1 MKKVIFF
8 LILLLMPASIYAE
21 SYTSLWKKVAE
32 AQSKDLPQ
40 TQMECLGRIISKAE
54 NEKQYGHLLKAQL
67 QQAAVQ
73 TQISPD
79 SLTIE
84 IDRLVQKAE
93 NAKDEVLGAVYAS
106 VLGKVYQQ
114 QEDTDAEQKSKMW
127 FARSMANPKLLA
139 EHKSEEYSPAIAE
152 GIDSKIFYNDLLHVI
167 GFEAKDY
174 NTLHRYY
181 SQSGNRAAACITAL
195 CQLRENSDEN
205 VMDARKSKFLQKID
219 SLINVY
225 GDLREAGELAI
236 EHYNYISECEDSK
249 VEDRINYINYALS
262 RWGAW
267 PRMNILRNAQ
277 SELQRPAFNI
287 NIGDYMLLPDTER
300 EVRINSIRNI
310 NELNVSLYRL
320 NVKGNTELNPDRK
333 EDYAKL
339 QKLILPGIV
348 QNVTRKYIGQPA
360 WKENSDSIT
369 LKGLP
374 IGVYLMEA
382 TTDNKDIAPQ
392 RALLRVSNLYVMHE
406 GQPDKRIRFV
416 VVNATTGKPVPGAH
430 LVLSSKWG
438 DRYEKAKKINLTSD
452 KNGEVIHRCDGRTPY
467 QIYVYTNEDHACGN
481 FDLNGYYSHWDG
493 NTVQQILNVYTD
505 RSIYRPGQQVH
516 VTAIAYETNSETLR
530 SNAIGSRKITF
541 SLRDANDKEVITKD
555 VMTDDYGTAATTFS
569 LPQNGLTGRF
579 SIYAKGERLF
589 GGISF
594 NVEQYKRPT
603 FQVRFDAYN
612 EKYTPGDT
620 VQVRG
625 RVESYAGVPVQG
637 AKVEYTVE
645 RRRSIWRYWRI
656 DESASTLITDSTIT
670 ADDGTFTAKMPMLF
684 PDDIEPG
691 MPLYYNVVVNAK
703 VTDGAGETHEGSFSL
718 PLSNKSAI
726 LLCDLPEKSLRDSLK
741 TFTFTRKNIAGE
753 DIAGTIRYQIDGSAW
768 KTAAANQKISIDR
781 KLASG
786 KHRIVGICE
795 NDTVTHDFIIF
806 SYNDKKPVV
815 ETHDWFYISGKRFSD
830 DGKLVYMQLGS
841 SDEDVNIYYSVFTGD
856 KILSQGRKV
865 LSNSVMT
872 EKLTYKEA
880 YGDGITVNIAW
891 VKQGRLYTHNFTLER
906 PVPKKELTLS
916 WKTFRDKL
924 IPGQNEEWTLQILG
938 PDGKPSK
945 SQLLATMYDKSLDDI
960 IKHHWDFTVN
970 FDLALPYV
978 QWYGGSNEALGL
990 YGFQNFKSLA
1000 EHPLKFSH
1008 FDNTMFEF
1016 AAPLINL
1023 YTRAQP
1029 LGKLSSPNVRIRG
1042 AKAMGK
1048 QAMEQEVMIVEEVSV
1063 GNAEMNDSY
1072 DQTSEMKK
1080 SENTE
1085 VTEQQYGKNGQDG
1098 AILLRENFNETAFF
1112 FPALLAD
1119 SQGNV
1124 KIKFTLPESVT
1135 TWHFMGLAHNEQIDY
1150 GMISADA
1157 VAKKT
1162 VMVQPNLPR
1171 FIRMGDK
1178 ANISSRIVNTSDK
1191 NITGTA
1197 RLQIVNPETEV
1208 VVCEWSKP
1216 YAIENGKTGHVDFSV
1231 DGDKLAALGKA
1242 AELYIV
1248 RITAEGDGYSDGEQH
1263 YLPLLPNREYV
1274 TNTVPFTQNGP
1285 GVKTIDLSKLFPTN
1299 SAQNKLTVEY
1309 TNNPVWLMIQAL
1321 PSVANPYEKDAISL
1335 AAAIY
1340 ANSIGYGIV
1349 KSVPKIKQTI
1359 KLWQQEQGKETSM
1372 VSNLEKNESL
1382 KTMVL
1387 SETPWLADAEK
1398 ETDQKHQLINFLDES
1413 TIGYRMDNFI
1423 QKLRSLQNADG
1434 SFSWWPGMHG
1444 SAYVTIAVTKILTR
1458 LNTMMGT
1465 VQDTSGILDNA
1476 FEYLDRRIAE
1486 EVTELKK
1493 QEKKGKKNLMPSEL
1507 ACNYLYCNALA
1518 NRKETKNMTYLV
1530 GLLEKMPTK
1539 LTIYGK
1545 AGSAVILAQYGR
1557 KQRAGEYLQSVNEYT
1572 VYTEEMGRYFDTPR
1586 AQYSWSDHKIP
1597 TQVAAIE
1604 AMKLIKPNDSKTI
1617 EEMLRWLLQEKRTT
1631 GWNTPI
1637 NATDAVF
1644 AFLTDEH
1651 SKVDKDKLS
1660 SGEQTT
1666 LKIDGQTL
1674 ALPQATAGLGYVK
1687 TSAFAGNNT
1696 TFTAE
1701 KTSDG
1706 TSWGA
1711 LYAQFWQ
1718 ENTEVKSASS
1728 GLTVR
1733 REIISADGKK
1743 NATRLRV
1750 GDKITVRITIKADRD
1765 YDFVQVQDKRAACL
1779 EPVGQIS
1786 GYHWGYYCSPQDN
1799 VTSYYFDRM
1808 GKGTHVV
1815 ETQYYIDRE
1824 GDYTTG
1830 ICTAQCAYSPDFS
1843 AREAATRLHVVK

>member
-1 MKKVIFF
+1 MKKVIYL

-32 AQSKDLPQ
+32 AQSKDLPK
-40 TQMECLGRIISKAE
+40 TQIECLRKIINKAE

-84 IDRLVQKAE
+84 TERLVQKAE
-93 NAKDEVLGAVYAS
+93 DAKDEVVRAVYAS
-106 VLGKVYQQ
+106 VLGKIYQQ
-114 QEDTDAEQKSKMW
+114 QEGKDAQDKSKTW
-127 FARSMANPKLLA
+127 FAKSMANPKLLA
-139 EHKSEEYSPAIAE
+139 GHKSEEYSPAIVA
-152 GIDSKIFYNDLLHVI
+152 GIDSKIFYDDLLHVI
-167 GFEAKDY
+167 GFEAEDY
-174 NTLHRYY
+174 NTLYHYY
-181 SQSGNRAAACITAL
+181 SQNGNRAAACITAL
-195 CQLRENSDEN
+195 YRLRKNSDEN
-205 VMDARKSKFLQKID
+205 VMEVRKSKYLQAVD

-236 EHYNYISECEDSK
+236 EHYNFISQCEDSK

-287 NIGDYMLLPDTER
+287 NIGDYMLLPNTER
-300 EVRINSIRNI
+300 KVRINSIRNI
-310 NELNVSLYRL
+310 NELNVNLYRL
-320 NVKGNTELNPDRK
+320 NIKGDTDLNPDKK

-339 QKLILPGIV
+339 QKLIFPGIV
-348 QNVTRKYIGQPA
+348 QSVTRNYIGQPA

-382 TTDNKDIAPQ
+382 TTDNKNIAPQ

-416 VVNATTGKPVPGAH
+416 VVNATTGKPVPSAH
-430 LVLSSKWG
+430 IVLTNKWG
-438 DRYEKAKKINLTSD
+438 NRDEKTEKINLTSD
-452 KNGEVIHRCDGRTPY
+452 KNGEADYRYDDRAPR
-467 QIYVYTNEDHACGN
+467 QIYVYTNEDQACGN
-481 FDLNGYYSHWDG
+481 FDINGYYSHWDKDA
-493 NTVQQILNVYTD
+493 VRQVLKIYTD
-505 RSIYRPGQQVH
+505 RSIYRPGQQVC
-516 VTAIAYETNSETLR
+516 VSAIAYETNSETLR
-530 SNAIGSRKITF
+530 SKALGSQKITF
-541 SLRDANDKEVITKD
+541 SLRNENGQEIATKD
-555 VMTDDYGTAATTFS
+555 VMTDDYGTASTTFS

-579 SIYAKGERLF
+579 GIYAKGERLF
-589 GGISF
+589 GGTSF

-603 FQVRFDAYN
+603 FQVRFDTFDK
-612 EKYTPGDT
+612 KYSPGDT

-625 RVESYAGVPVQG
+625 IVESYAGVPVQG

-645 RRRSIWRYWRI
+645 RRRSIWWRWGI
-656 DESASTLITDSTIT
+656 DDSSPILLIDSTVT
-670 ADDGTFTAKMPMLF
+670 ADDGTFMAKMPMQF

-703 VTDGAGETHEGSFSL
+703 VTDGAGETHEGSYSL
-718 PLSNKSAI
+718 PLSNKSSI

-741 TFTFTRKNIAGE
+741 AFTFTRKNVAGQN
-753 DIAGTIRYQIDGSAW
+753 IAGTIRYQIDNNAW
-768 KTAAANQKISIDR
+768 KTAEANQKIAIGQ

-795 NDTVTHDFIIF
+795 NDTVKHDFIIF
-806 SYNDKKPVV
+806 SYNDKKPAV
-815 ETHDWFYISGKRFSD
+815 ETHDWFYISSDRFSD
-830 DGKLVYMQLGS
+830 DGKPVYMQLGS
-841 SDEDVNIYYSVFTGD
+841 SDEDVNIYYSVFTND
-856 KILSQGRKV
+856 KILDQGRKV
-865 LSNSVMT
+865 LNNSVMT
-872 EKLTYKEA
+872 EKLTYKET

-891 VKQGRLYTHNFTLER
+891 VKHGHLYTHNFSLQR
-906 PVPKKELTLS
+906 PLPKKELTLS

-924 IPGQNEEWTLQILG
+924 VPGQKEEWTLQILG

-960 IKHHWDFTVN
+960 IKHSWDFTVN
-970 FDLALPYV
+970 FNLALPYV
-978 QWYGGSNEALGL
+978 RWYGGSNSALGL
-990 YGFQNFKSLA
+990 YGFQSYKSLA
-1000 EHPLKFSH
+1000 EHPLAFSH
-1008 FDNTMFEF
+1008 FDKAMFEF
-1016 AAPLINL
+1016 ASPFIRA
-1023 YTRAQP
+1023 YTRAQTMMA
-1029 LGKLSSPNVRIRG
+1029 LNSANVRVRG
-1042 AKAMGK
+1042 NKPLAKEAMAQEDMIVADAPAAVGMGK
-1048 QAMEQEVMIVEEVSV
+1048 ASEQKSDAGANKQDDKNSQDASV
-1063 GNAEMNDSY
+1063 
-1072 DQTSEMKK
+1072 Q
-1080 SENTE
+1080 
-1085 VTEQQYGKNGQDG
+1085 
-1098 AILLRENFNETAFF
+1098 LRENFNETAFF
-1112 FPALLAD
+1112 YPALVAD
-1119 SQGNV
+1119 AQGNV

-1178 ANISSRIVNTSDK
+1178 AGISSRIINTSDK
-1191 NITGTA
+1191 SVSGTA
-1197 RLQIVNPETEV
+1197 RLQLINPETEAV
-1208 VVCEWSKP
+1208 ICEWSKP
-1216 YAIENGKTGHVDFSV
+1216 YTIEAGKTGNVDFSV
-1231 DGDKLAALGKA
+1231 DGDKLATLGKG
-1242 AELYIV
+1242 AELYIA
-1248 RITAEGDGYSDGEQH
+1248 RITAEGNGYSDGEQH
-1263 YLPLLPNREYV
+1263 YLPLLSNREYI
-1274 TNTVPFTQNGP
+1274 TTTVPFTQNGP

-1299 SAQNKLTVEY
+1299 SPQNKLTVEY
-1309 TNNPVWLMIQAL
+1309 TNNPTWLMIQAL
-1321 PSVANPYEKDAISL
+1321 PSVANPHEKDAISL

-1340 ANSIGYGIV
+1340 ANSIGYDIV
-1349 KSVPKIKQTI
+1349 KSSPKIKQTI
-1359 KLWQQEQGKETSM
+1359 KLWQQEQGKETSLM
-1372 VSNLEKNESL
+1372 SNLQKNEDL
-1382 KTMVL
+1382 KTMIL
-1387 SETPWLADAEK
+1387 SETPWLAAAEK
-1398 ETDQKHQLINFLDES
+1398 ETDQKHQLVNFLDES
-1413 TIGYRMDNFI
+1413 TIGYRLDNFT
-1423 QKLRSLQNADG
+1423 QKLQSLQNTDG
-1434 SFSWWPGMHG
+1434 SFSWWPGMRG

-1458 LNTMMGT
+1458 LNALTGT
-1465 VQDTSGILDNA
+1465 VKATSDILDNA
-1476 FEYLDRRIAE
+1476 FRYLDRRIAE
-1486 EVTELKK
+1486 EVIELKK
-1493 QEKKGKKNLMPSEL
+1493 QEKKGQKNLMPSEL
-1507 ACNYLYCNALA
+1507 ACDYLYSNALA
-1518 NRKETKNMTYLV
+1518 NRKKTKNMTYLV

-1545 AGSAVILAQYGR
+1545 AGAAVILAQYG
-1557 KQRAGEYLQSVNEYT
+1557 KQQRAEEYLQSVSEYT

-1604 AMKLIKPNDSKTI
+1604 AMKLIKPTNSKTI

-1637 NATDAVF
+1637 NAVDAVF

-1651 SKVDKDKLS
+1651 NKVDMSRLS
-1660 SGEQTT
+1660 SGEQST
-1666 LKIDGQTL
+1666 LKIDGQSLT
-1674 ALPQATAGLGYVK
+1674 LPQATAGMGYVK
-1687 TSAFAGNNT
+1687 TSTFAGNGS

-1701 KTSDG
+1701 KSSDG

-1718 ENTEVKSASS
+1718 ENTEVKTASS

-1733 REIISADGKK
+1733 REIVSADNDKD
-1743 NATRLRV
+1743 ATRLKV
-1750 GDKITVRITIKADRD
+1750 GDKVTVRITITADRD
-1765 YDFVQVQDKRAACL
+1765 YDFVQIQDKRAACL

-1799 VTSYYFDRM
+1799 VTTYYFDRM

-1815 ETQYYIDRE
+1815 ETQYYVDRE

-1843 AREAATRLHVVK
+1843 AREAAKKLHVAK

>member
-1 MKKVIFF
+1 MKKI
-8 LILLLMPASIYAE
+8 INLLMLLVMTVPMFADSF
-21 SYTSLWKKVAE
+21 TSLWKKVAE
-32 AQSKDLPQ
+32 AEAKDLPK
-40 TQMECLGRIISKAE
+40 TQIECLKSIISKAE
-54 NEKQYGHLLKAQL
+54 KEKTYGQLLKAQL
-67 QQAAVQ
+67 RYAAVQ

-79 SLTIE
+79 SLETVTRQLE
-84 IDRLVQKAE
+84 HKALT
-93 NAKDEVLGAVYAS
+93 AKDDVLRAVYAS
-106 VLGKVYQQ
+106 ALGKVYQAQ
-114 QEDTDAEQKSKMW
+114 DNDDAQAKSKAW
-127 FARSMANPKLLA
+127 FAQSMEKPALLA
-139 EHKSEEYSPAIAE
+139 EHKSTEYEPAIIS
-152 GIDSKIFYNDLLHVI
+152 GIDSKIFYDDLLHAI
-167 GFEAKDY
+167 GFEAEDY
-174 NTLHRYY
+174 ATLRNYY
-181 SQSGNRAAACITAL
+181 AKHGNRAAECITTL
-195 CQLRENSDEN
+195 YELRQNHR
-205 VMDARKSKFLQKID
+205 MDATRKSKSKYLQSVD
-219 SLINVY
+219 SLIKAY

-236 EHYNYISECEDSK
+236 EYYQNMSECVD
-249 VEDRINYINYALS
+249 VTAEDRVNYINYALS

-267 PRMNILRNAQ
+267 ARMNILRNAQ
-277 SELQRPAFNI
+277 RDLEQPSFNI
-287 NIGDYMLLPDTER
+287 NIGDYMLLPNMER
-300 EVRINSIRNI
+300 EVRINSVRNI

-339 QKLILPGIV
+339 QKLILPGTV
-348 QNVTRKYIGQPA
+348 QSVTRKYIGQPA

-406 GQPDKRIRFV
+406 GQPGKRIRFV

-430 LVLSSKWG
+430 LVLSRKWG

-452 KNGEVIHRCDGRTPY
+452 KYGEIIHRCDGRTTY
-467 QIYVYTNEDHACGN
+467 QIYAYTNEDHACGN
-481 FDLNGYYSHWDG
+481 FDINGYYSHWDE
-493 NTVQQILNVYTD
+493 NSVQQILNVYTD

-516 VTAIAYETNSETLR
+516 VTAIAYETNSKTLR
-530 SNAIGSRKITF
+530 SKAIGSRKITF
-541 SLRDANDKEVITKD
+541 SLRDANGKEVITKD
-555 VMTDDYGTAATTFS
+555 VMTDDYGTAATTFA

-579 SIYAKGERLF
+579 SIYAKGERLY
-589 GGISF
+589 GGTSL

-620 VQVRG
+620 VKVQG

-645 RRRSIWRYWRI
+645 RRRSIWWYWRI
-656 DESASTLITDSTIT
+656 DDSSPILITDSTIT

-684 PDDIEPG
+684 PDEIEPN

-726 LLCDLPEKSLRDSLK
+726 LLCNLPEKSLRDSLK
-741 TFTFTRKNIAGE
+741 TFTFIRKNIAGQ
-753 DIAGTIRYQIDGSAW
+753 DIAGTIRYQIDDNAW
-768 KTAAANQKISIDR
+768 KTAKANQQITIDR

-806 SYNDKKPVV
+806 SYNDKKPAV
-815 ETHDWFYISGKRFSD
+815 ETHDWFYISDKRFSD
-830 DGKLVYMQLGS
+830 DGKPVYIQLGS

-872 EKLTYKEA
+872 EKLTYQEA

-891 VKQGRLYTHNFTLER
+891 VKQGRLYTHNFMLER
-906 PVPKKELTLS
+906 PVPKKQLTLS

-924 IPGQNEEWTLQILG
+924 TPGQKEEWTLQILG
-938 PDGKPSK
+938 PDGKPSQ

-970 FDLALPYV
+970 FNLELPYV
-978 QWYGGSNEALGL
+978 QWYGGSNETLGL

-1029 LGKLSSPNVRIRG
+1029 LGKLSSANVRIRG
-1042 AKAMGK
+1042 TKSLAKVAM
-1048 QAMEQEVMIVEEVSV
+1048 AQEAEMLADTTVD
-1063 GNAEMNDSY
+1063 NAEMDGSY
-1072 DQTSEMKK
+1072 DQTSEVKK

-1085 VTEQQYGKNGQDG
+1085 VTDQQYGKNSQNRPVQ
-1098 AILLRENFNETAFF
+1098 LRENFNETAFF

-1135 TWHFMGLAHNEQIDY
+1135 TWHFMGLAHNEQVDY

-1197 RLQIVNPETEV
+1197 RLQIINPETEV
-1208 VVCEWSKP
+1208 VVCEWSKT
-1216 YAIENGKTGHVDFSV
+1216 YAIEKGKTGHVDFNV
-1231 DGDKLAALGKA
+1231 DGNKLADLGKG
-1242 AELYIV
+1242 AELYIA

-1263 YLPLLPNREYV
+1263 YLPLLLNREYV
-1274 TNTVPFTQNGP
+1274 TTTVPFTQNGP

-1372 VSNLEKNESL
+1372 MSNLEKNESL

-1387 SETPWLADAEK
+1387 SETPWLAAAEK
-1398 ETDQKHQLINFLDES
+1398 ETDQKHQLVNFLDES
-1413 TIGYRMDNFI
+1413 TIGYRTDNFI
-1423 QKLRSLQNADG
+1423 QKLRELQNADG

-1465 VQDTSGILDNA
+1465 VQATSAILDNA

-1486 EVTELKK
+1486 EVIELKK
-1493 QEKKGKKNLMPSEL
+1493 QEKKGEKNLMPSEL

-1530 GLLEKMPTK
+1530 GLLEKMPTQ

-1557 KQRAGEYLQSVNEYT
+1557 KQRAGEYLQSINEYS
-1572 VYTEEMGRYFDTPR
+1572 VYTETMGRYFDTPR
-1586 AQYSWSDHKIP
+1586 AQYSWADHKIP

-1644 AFLTDEH
+1644 AFLTDER

-1660 SGEQTT
+1660 SGAQTT
-1666 LKIDGQTL
+1666 LKIDGQPL
-1674 ALPQATAGLGYVK
+1674 AMPQATAGLGYVK
-1687 TSAFAGNNT
+1687 TSTFAGNNA

-1701 KTSDG
+1701 KTSGG

-1733 REIISADGKK
+1733 REILSANGKK
-1743 NATRLRV
+1743 NATRLQV

-1808 GKGTHVV
+1808 SKGTHVV
-1815 ETQYYIDRE
+1815 ETQYYVDRE
-1824 GDYTTG
+1824 GNYATG
-1830 ICTAQCAYSPDFS
+1830 ICTAQCAYSPEFS
-1843 AREAATRLHVVK
+1843 AREAAKKLNVSK